1 MLITLS
7 LGTWDSL
14 GVYVFTNQWA
24 VFGSHVHLW
33 LMGDF
38 ELIFDTVNSLAFINA

>member
-7 LGTWDSL
+7 LGIYER
-14 GVYVFTNQWA
+14 VYVFTNQLA

-38 ELIFDTVNSLAFINA
+38 ELIFDTVNSHVFINA